1 MTQQSI
7 VYKWNIC
14 SSKMKQMKML
24 ETKTKHIF
32 ILINESKTFKSE
44 RNADSVKIYK
54 NNLKQKMS

>member
-7 VYKWNIC
+7 VCKWNIC